1 MTLPLHSNTGILI
14 VSADA
19 GASTR
24 LKGALQEWRYPVQAV
39 SDEVEGIRILMGQ
52 NPPGIALID
61 AGLPALK
68 GIELAAEVKRRSK
81 NGPGSGRAARPVW
94 TMLMSEQADAGTVAS
109 AIEAGIDDLL
119 LKPVDVSDL
128 RVRLTVAERVQ
139 ALIGQ
144 LDEQTKAVQFH
155 ASHDSLTGLWNR
167 ESLLNL
173 LFPETDRVQ
182 RMSTPLTLLLLDLD
196 HFSEVNQEYGYEAGD
211 KILQEL
217 ANRFRRFLRSYDLIG
232 RCGED
237 EFLIALPGC
246 TSDQA
251 LAMALRLRQ
260 TVLQKPFA
268 AGRDMLTLTASMGI
282 AQSKG
287 RSPLV
292 VLREAERALSEAKRS
307 GRNAIREY
315 SNDAPDQ
322 PEATPAGLKPP
333 GHRALMP
340 FPTER

>member
-1 MTLPLHSNTGILI
+1 MTLPLHSNPDILI
-14 VSADA
+14 ASADPQVT
-19 GASTR
+19 GQLRELLS
-24 LKGALQEWRYPVQAV
+24 EWRYPVQLV
-39 SDEVEGIRILMGQ
+39 VNGVEGLKVLTGQ
-52 NPPGIALID
+52 TPPGIALID
-61 AGLPALK
+61 AGLPMLN
-68 GIELAAEVKRRSK
+68 GIELAAEVRRRASKR
-81 NGPGSGRAARPVW
+81 PAW
-94 TMLMSEQADAGTVAS
+94 TMLICGQVDVSTVAS
-109 AIEAGIDDLL
+109 ATDAGIDDLL
-119 LKPVDVSDL
+119 LKPIDVADL
-128 RVRLTVAERVQ
+128 RVRLTVAERVR
-139 ALIGQ
+139 ALMSQ
-144 LDEQTKAVQFH
+144 LDEQANAVRFH
-155 ASHDSLTGLWNR
+155 ASHDGLTGLWNR

-182 RMSTPLTLLLLDLD
+182 RLRTPLTLLLLDLD
-196 HFSEVNQEYGYEAGD
+196 HFSDINDEYGYEAGD

-251 LAMALRLRQ
+251 LSMASRLRK

-282 AQSKG
+282 AQSRG

-292 VLREAERALSEAKRS
+292 VLREAERALSEAKRN
-307 GRNAIREY
+307 GRNAVIEY
-315 SNDAPDQ
+315 CKDRADIPGQ
-322 PEATPAGLKPP
+322 LEASESIGDSVEVVSTNQ
-333 GHRALMP
+333 RALMP

>member
-1 MTLPLHSNTGILI
+1 MTLPLHSTPSILI
-14 VSADA
+14 ASADA
-19 GASTR
+19 EATSQLR
-24 LKGALQEWRYPVQAV
+24 NVLSEWRYPVQLVA
-39 SDEVEGIRILMGQ
+39 DGVEGLKVLTGQ
-52 NPPGIALID
+52 TPPGIALID
-61 AGLPALK
+61 AGLPMLS
-68 GIELAAEVKRRSK
+68 GIELAAEVKRR
-81 NGPGSGRAARPVW
+81 AAKRPAW
-94 TMLMSEQADAGTVAS
+94 TMLMSEQVDVATVAS
-109 AIEAGIDDLL
+109 ATDAGIDDLL
-119 LKPVDVSDL
+119 LKPIDVADL

-139 ALIGQ
+139 ALMSQ
-144 LDEQTKAVQFH
+144 LDEQTSAVRFH

-182 RMSTPLTLLLLDLD
+182 RMRTPLTLLLLDLD
-196 HFSEVNQEYGYEAGD
+196 RFSGINDEYGYEAGD

-246 TSDQA
+246 TSEQA
-251 LAMALRLRQ
+251 LSMALRLRK
-260 TVLQKPFA
+260 TILQKPFA

-292 VLREAERALSEAKRS
+292 VLREAERALSDAKHC
-307 GRNAIREY
+307 GRNAVREY
-315 SNDAPDQ
+315 CNDRPRE
-322 PEATPAGLKPP
+322 PEAGEPLGEPVQVESSN
-333 GHRALMP
+333 RRMLMP